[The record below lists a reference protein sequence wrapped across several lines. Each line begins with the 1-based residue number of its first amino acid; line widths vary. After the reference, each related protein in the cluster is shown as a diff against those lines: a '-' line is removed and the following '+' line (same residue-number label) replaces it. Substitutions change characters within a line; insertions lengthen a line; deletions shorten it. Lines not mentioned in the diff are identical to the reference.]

1 MRNLG
6 LRTVGLRAGYLA
18 LCGLASFGAFAGPVN
33 INTAD
38 AATLA
43 AELQGI
49 GPALAEAIVRDRT
62 EHGKFET
69 PEALARVKGV
79 GDRIVEMN
87 RANILVSEPAP
98 KR

>member
-1 MRNLG
+1 MRNFG
-6 LRTVGLRAGYLA
+6 LRNVGLRAGYLA

-43 AELQGI
+43 AEQQGI

-69 PEALARVKGV
+69 PVALARVKGV

>member
-1 MRNLG
+1 MKHLSLRIGG
-6 LRTVGLRAGYLA
+6 LRVGYLA
-18 LCGLASFGAFAGPVN
+18 LCGLATFGAFAGPVN

-69 PEALARVKGV
+69 PDALARVKGV
-79 GDRIVEMN
+79 GERIVEIN
-87 RANILVSEPAP
+87 RANILVGDPAP

>member
-1 MRNLG
+1 MKTMG
-6 LRTVGLRAGYLA
+6 LRIGYFA

-62 EHGKFET
+62 EHGKFDT

-79 GDRIVEMN
+79 GDRIVEAN
-87 RANILVSEPAP
+87 KANILVSDPAP